1 MSLSCLVVVLVKA
14 NMTTTAA
21 NTCNFCI
28 KAAPHTFSKYR
39 SKIDVVVL

>member
-14 NMTTTAA
+14 NITTAA
-21 NTCNFCI
+21 NTCKFCI
-28 KAAPHTFSKYR
+28 KAAPHTFSKYH